1 MKRMICSVVAAGC
14 VSAGWAQ
21 YFEQRADRGGT
32 AARGEARAL
41 PDKPNTIRGD
51 KVDIAGVIP
60 QATRSGVN
68 LVNPAAGP
76 EHGDGRDNVQRNVV
90 TGEATGL
97 KLFAWEF

>member
-1 MKRMICSVVAAGC
+1 MKRMIGAVVVAGC

-21 YFEQRADRGGT
+21 DFEQRAERGGT
-32 AARGEARAL
+32 AASRETRAV
-41 PDKPNTIRGD
+41 PDKPNTIRGEKAD
-51 KVDIAGVIP
+51 VSGVIP
-60 QATRSGVN
+60 HATRSGVN

-76 EHGDGRDNVQRNVV
+76 EHGDGRDNVQRDVV